1 MKASKFK
8 IDISIGCI
16 DWSAT
21 QSYLRFQ
28 ALHSSIWIIPVVCV
42 TMSLSMFSIL
52 FVAYLHAIRAK
63 KKPKTE
69 KKNMTDEL
77 HEALFNQLYYT
88 SDKIHTSESVTSLE
102 DQESSCGTSLRSI
115 SLEVENALHE
125 KYALIPAEYVEDGI
139 ETARRMSMERR

>member
-1 MKASKFK
+1 M
-8 IDISIGCI
+8 
-16 DWSAT
+16 
-21 QSYLRFQ
+21 
-28 ALHSSIWIIPVVCV
+28 VCV
-42 TMSLSMFSIL
+42 TMSLTMFSIL

-102 DQESSCGTSLRSI
+102 DQESSCGTSLKSI